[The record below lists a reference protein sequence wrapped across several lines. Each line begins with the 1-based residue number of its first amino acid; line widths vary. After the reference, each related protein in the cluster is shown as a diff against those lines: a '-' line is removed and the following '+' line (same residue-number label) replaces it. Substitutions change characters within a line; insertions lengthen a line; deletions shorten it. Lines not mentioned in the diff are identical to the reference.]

1 MIYQG
6 EVRQENYIYVKEYN
20 KWPLSN
26 DRREVRAVY
35 NSYNKK
41 DILKDYKF
49 FCDEEILD
57 NLKLKSK
64 FVANSWV
71 ILFSMKKDI
80 FIQHL
85 NSEDLKRIKKYRAEH
100 VETDFNQLEDDLR

>member
-1 MIYQG
+1 
-6 EVRQENYIYVKEYN
+6 
-20 KWPLSN
+20 
-26 DRREVRAVY
+26 VRAVY

-41 DILKDYKF
+41 EILKDYKF

-71 ILFSMKKDI
+71 IVFTMRK
-80 FIQHL
+80 
-85 NSEDLKRIKKYRAEH
+85 
-100 VETDFNQLEDDLR
+100 